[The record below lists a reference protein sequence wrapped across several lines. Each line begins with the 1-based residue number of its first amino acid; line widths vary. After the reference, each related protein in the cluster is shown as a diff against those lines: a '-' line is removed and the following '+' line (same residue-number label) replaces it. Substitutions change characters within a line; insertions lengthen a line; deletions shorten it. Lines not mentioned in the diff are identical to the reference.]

1 MPNKLNL
8 SKPPRYIAGYKD
20 GELIGLRTTKEWA
33 AATGIPMG
41 TIADAAREGRQTRA
55 GYTFKVATEEQI
67 LDRQYLRQ
75 GMGLKQMAKAA
86 KANNMSYGQLQAE
99 LIAAEHPIEAPP
111 HWKRMPEEDK
121 QKRGISKDQF
131 VAYLRARGY
140 KAVNDGGCVK
150 MLVPEINRRNMQI
163 MKDLIAQTGYVG
175 SYGLD
180 AREQQKTEELN
191 V

>member
-1 MPNKLNL
+1 MANHQNYGR
-8 SKPPRYIAGYKD
+8 PPRYIAGYKD
-20 GELIGLRTTKEWA
+20 GELIGLKTTNEWA
-33 AATGIPMG
+33 AVTGMSINTLNG
-41 TIADAAREGRQTRA
+41 AARDGHLTKA
-55 GYTFKVATEEQI
+55 GFVFRVATEEQI
-67 LDRQYLRQ
+67 LDRKYLRQ

-86 KANNMSYGQLQAE
+86 RANNMSYGQLQAE
-99 LIAAEHPIEAPP
+99 LIAAEHPIEAPA

>member
-55 GYTFKVATEEQI
+55 GYTFRVATEEQI
-67 LDRQYLRQ
+67 LDRKYLRQ

-99 LIAAEHPIEAPP
+99 MIAAEHPVEAPA

-121 QKRGISKDQF
+121 QKRGITKDQF

-150 MLVPEINRRNMQI
+150 MLVPEINKKAMQTL
-163 MKDLIAQTGYVG
+163 KDLVKQTGYVG
-175 SYGLD
+175 IYGLD
-180 AREQQKTEELN
+180 ARQNREVEA
-191 V
+191 